1 MSGQPNIYAMDQ
13 AKFRQQYLSNLNLQA
28 NIDDKNLQ
36 ANKIYK
42 KTGSTP
48 TQLTDTR
55 TTAEK
60 LLDIERLKIDVRSE
74 LSKIADGTNAG
85 QIVEQLDPAT
95 LSFLAQHIDEVV
107 KEIKPKYKYGV
118 PADVFIPF
126 IQAYMNKA
134 ITTNEVSF
142 GLQQSMGRNILLGI
156 QQIQNQMVRVGDLD
170 NLRTMIDRVQR
181 EMVRPADLR
190 TLRGE
195 VNADNV
201 AVAQR
206 LRGTINADLRRLR
219 DEIGADMVLNIRV
232 GNLNRLTV
240 ADLNAL
246 RREIEGDIRAA
257 NAGRLTQAD
266 LDALSQRLRG
276 NINADLQRV
285 QRGIA
290 GDIDATM
297 QQVGI
302 NQNLIQAVLRNI
314 DDMRRIIPT
323 TSEIQEIG
331 RVQNEGLKAEIT
343 AELSDAI
350 EPLPTRAQIQQ
361 MMQQLETAIETSD
374 TINLEVI
381 LEKINDVISLQPAT
395 SVQLTEIKKQLEDIS
410 AVKASSSEVGGA
422 EAKKVSKVSK
432 AKEAGISEAE
442 PVEAI
447 SVAKAISGNK
457 GGPAGLTPEVIN
469 EYRSR
474 FIAST
479 NFPEGP
485 EGKQQMAKYVKD
497 LLGKL
502 PIGIPRQ
509 KENYGISKTTTLGQA
524 SRETL
529 ENAILQLNT
538 LIGPSLFPEGIPADK
553 KGSSS
558 SGYGIKKHKMKGEGI
573 SKGILDKV
581 DYTNGII
588 SKNKFVPFGK
598 FFIDT
603 NRLND
608 NIISV
613 KRGKGI
619 NVSGL
624 PVQRVSNELGSV
636 MRTIVG
642 NGQPQY
648 NEIEKLTDDE
658 KKYLYKISKTTNI
671 LNKLSI
677 PTPNKDDDEKD
688 INQFEIY
695 KGELLNGND
704 SSELIKKF
712 KLLIVKMVKRDLLPK
727 GQANEILMDMATLG
741 Y

>member
-28 NIDDKNLQ
+28 NIDEKNLQ
-36 ANKIYK
+36 ANKLYK
-42 KTGSTP
+42 KIGETP

-60 LLDIERLKIDVRSE
+60 LLDIERLKIDVRNE
-74 LSKIADGTNAG
+74 LSQIADGSNAN
-85 QIVEQLDPAT
+85 QIVQELNPAT
-95 LSFLAQHIDEVV
+95 LSFLAQHIVEIV

-126 IQAYMNKA
+126 IEAYMDRA

-142 GLQQSMGRNILLGI
+142 GLQQTIGRNILLGI
-156 QQIQNQMVRVGDLD
+156 QQIQNQLIRVSDLD
-170 NLRTMIDRVQR
+170 NLRDLVTRIHTEMI
-181 EMVRPADLR
+181 RPTDLT

-195 VNADNV
+195 ILNPTMTQLA
-201 AVAQR
+201 
-206 LRGTINADLRRLR
+206 INK
-219 DEIGADMVLNIRV
+219 G
-232 GNLNRLTV
+232 
-240 ADLNAL
+240 
-246 RREIEGDIRAA
+246 
-257 NAGRLTQAD
+257 
-266 LDALSQRLRG
+266 
-276 NINADLQRV
+276 
-285 QRGIA
+285 
-290 GDIDATM
+290 
-297 QQVGI
+297 
-302 NQNLIQAVLRNI
+302 LIQTLISNI
-314 DDMRRIIPT
+314 DEMKRIIPT
-323 TSEIQEIG
+323 TAQIQDIG
-331 RVQNEGLKAEIT
+331 RVQNEGLKNEIMT
-343 AELSDAI
+343 EISDAI
-350 EPLPTRAQIQQ
+350 EPLPTRVQIQKLIQ
-361 MMQQLETAIETSD
+361 SLETAIQQND
-374 TINLEVI
+374 PKQLQII
-381 LEKINDVISLQPAT
+381 LQKINEIISLQPAT
-395 SVQLTEIKKQLEDIS
+395 LGQLTEVKKQLEDIT
-410 AVKASSSEVGGA
+410 SSSEITPLSNIKQVGGA
-422 EAKKVSKVSK
+422 KQAGGAKQTGEEEDIEIGQLSPAVIQALKSNKEGEYGTSSEKKENMQLFFRPSKDFDTK
-432 AKEAGISEAE
+432 L
-442 PVEAI
+442 EAI
-447 SVAKAISGNK
+447 
-457 GGPAGLTPEVIN
+457 
-469 EYRSR
+469 EYLKEMR
-474 FIAST
+474 
-479 NFPEGP
+479 
-485 EGKQQMAKYVKD
+485 K
-497 LLGKL
+497 LL
-502 PIGIPRQ
+502 PIGIKPTNADLFLLQAPTNSNLNQLKEAIKVLNKKYVRAVINADTGGKEQ
-509 KENYGISKTTTLGQA
+509 KIPGKT
-524 SRETL
+524 R
-529 ENAILQLNT
+529 
-538 LIGPSLFPEGIPADK
+538 IGN
-553 KGSSS
+553 
-558 SGYGIKKHKMKGEGI
+558 GIKNIKGEGI

-619 NVSGL
+619 NVNGL

-642 NGQPQY
+642 NGQPKY

-727 GQANEILMDMATLG
+727 GQANEILMDMATFG